1 MAPSRACHRGE
12 SRSGLRV
19 VADVPAALDQHHR
32 VMSQQPAPAPAALRS
47 VNAAT
52 LGEMVLAATERHGG
66 TAITFRR
73 DDVRQSWSYAGF
85 GNAVREVARGLIALG
100 IEPGDRVAVIG
111 NTRPEWTLADC
122 AILAAGAVVVPV
134 YHTNAP
140 KECQYVLENSGA
152 RAVVVE
158 DAAQLEKIE
167 SIRHDCPE
175 LEHLISMEKALD
187 DVLSLDDLRTR
198 ALEVNPDVLRER
210 LRGTDPADVATIVYT
225 SGTTGPPKGCL
236 LTHANILATISMY
249 ERPLELTGDVVIFL
263 FLPLAHVLARVT
275 QMVALDVG
283 GTLAFWSGNPTR
295 LLEDI
300 VDAHPTHVPTVPR
313 IFEKIHT
320 KALATA
326 QDAGGV
332 QARVFDWAVA
342 TGRRARAAERAG
354 GKGRLLAVQHT
365 LADRLVLS
373 KVRALFGDRLQMA
386 LSGAAPISG
395 EVLEF
400 FDACGIIVFEGY
412 GLTET
417 CAAATINTPRG
428 WRLGTVGLPL
438 AGTEVRIEED
448 GEVLLRGPS
457 VFKGY
462 HRNDA
467 ATEEIFDGDWLLTGD
482 LGSVDADGFLR
493 ITGRKKDLIITSS
506 GKNVTPANIE
516 SALRE
521 SRWISQAVVHGDNRP
536 YLVALLT
543 LDPEEAPALADQ
555 LGITGSPQA
564 LADDERV
571 RAALQAEVD
580 AVNQQFA
587 RIEQIKSFL
596 VLDHDLTQAA
606 GELTPTLKVKRN
618 VVEDHYG
625 TQLEALYD

>member
-1 MAPSRACHRGE
+1 
-12 SRSGLRV
+12 
-19 VADVPAALDQHHR
+19 
-32 VMSQQPAPAPAALRS
+32 MSQQTSPTPAALRS
-47 VNAAT
+47 VNATT
-52 LGEMVLAATERHGG
+52 LGEMVLAATERHHGP
-66 TAITFRR
+66 AITFTRAGA
-73 DDVRQSWSYAGF
+73 RQSWSYDAF
-85 GNAVREVARGLIALG
+85 GAAVREIARGLIALG

-122 AILAAGAVVVPV
+122 AILAAGATVVPI

-140 KECQYVLENSGA
+140 QECRYVLENSGA
-152 RAVVVE
+152 RAVIAE
-158 DAAQLEKIE
+158 DAAQVAKIR
-167 SIRHDCPE
+167 SIEGECPK

-187 DVLSLDDLRTR
+187 GVSSLDDLRTR
-198 ALEVNPDVLRER
+198 ALEVDPEVLRER
-210 LRGTDPADVATIVYT
+210 LLATDPDDVATIVYT
-225 SGTTGPPKGCL
+225 SGTTGPPKGCM
-236 LTHANILATISMY
+236 LTHANIVATIGMY
-249 ERPLELTGDVVIFL
+249 ERPLELSGDVIIFM

-283 GTLAFWSGNPTR
+283 GTLAFWSGNPAR
-295 LLEDI
+295 LLDDI
-300 VDAHPTHVPTVPR
+300 VDAAPTHIPTVPR

-332 QARVFDWAVA
+332 RARIFDWAVA

-354 GKGRLLAVQHT
+354 GSGRLLAAQHA
-365 LADRLVLS
+365 LADRVVLS
-373 KVRALFGDRLQMA
+373 KVRALFGHRLQMA
-386 LSGAAPISG
+386 LSGAAPISHD
-395 EVLEF
+395 VLEF
-400 FDACGIIVFEGY
+400 FDACGIVVFEGY

-417 CAAATINTPRG
+417 CAAATVNTPRD
-428 WRLGTVGLPL
+428 WRLGSVGRALS
-438 AGTEVRIEED
+438 GTEVRIAAD

-462 HRNDA
+462 HGDRG
-467 ATEEIFDGDWLLTGD
+467 ATREIFDGDWLLTGD

-543 LDPEEAPALADQ
+543 LDPEEAPALADH
-555 LGITGSPQA
+555 LGIDGGPQA
-564 LADDERV
+564 LATDERV
-571 RAALQAEVD
+571 RAALRAEVD
-580 AVNQQFA
+580 VVNQQFA

-618 VVEDHYG
+618 VVEEHYG
-625 TQLEALYD
+625 AQLEALYG

>member
-1 MAPSRACHRGE
+1 
-12 SRSGLRV
+12 
-19 VADVPAALDQHHR
+19 
-32 VMSQQPAPAPAALRS
+32 MSQQTSPTPAALRS

-52 LGEMVLAATERHGG
+52 LGEMVLAATERHRGP
-66 TAITFRR
+66 AITVTRKGA
-73 DDVRQSWSYAGF
+73 RQSWTYDALGT
-85 GNAVREVARGLIALG
+85 AVREMARGLIALG

-122 AILAAGAVVVPV
+122 AILAAGATVVPI

-140 KECQYVLENSGA
+140 QECQYVLENSEA

-158 DAAQLEKIE
+158 DAAQLAKIDSVRDE
-167 SIRHDCPE
+167 CPK
-175 LEHLISMEKALD
+175 LEHLISMEKALN

-198 ALEVNPDVLRER
+198 ALEVEPDALRER
-210 LRGTDPADVATIVYT
+210 LQATDPDDVATIVYT
-225 SGTTGPPKGCL
+225 SGTTGPPKGCM
-236 LTHANILATISMY
+236 LTHANLLATISMY
-249 ERPLELTGDVVIFL
+249 ERPLELSGDVVIFM

-283 GTLAFWSGNPTR
+283 GTLAFWSGDPAR
-295 LLEDI
+295 LLDDI
-300 VDAHPTHVPTVPR
+300 VEAAPTHIPTVPR
-313 IFEKIHT
+313 VFEKIHT

-332 QARVFDWAVA
+332 RARIFDWAVA
-342 TGRRARAAERAG
+342 TGRRARAAERSG
-354 GKGRLLAVQHT
+354 GKGRFLTAQHAV
-365 LADRLVLS
+365 ADHLVLS
-373 KVRALFGDRLQMA
+373 KVRALFGHRLQMA
-386 LSGAAPISG
+386 LSGAAPISHD
-395 EVLEF
+395 VLEF
-400 FDACGIIVFEGY
+400 FDGCGIVVFEGY
-412 GLTET
+412 GLTES
-417 CAAATINTPRG
+417 CAAATLNTPRG
-428 WRLGTVGLPL
+428 WRLGSVGCALP
-438 AGTEVRIEED
+438 GTEVGIADD
-448 GEVLLRGPS
+448 GEVLLRGPN

-462 HRNDA
+462 YRNDR
-467 ATEEIFDGDWLLTGD
+467 ATREVLDGDWLCTGD

-516 SALRE
+516 SALRD

-543 LDPEEAPALADQ
+543 LDPEEAPALAGH
-555 LGITGSPQA
+555 LGITGGPQA
-564 LADDERV
+564 LATDERV
-571 RAALQAEVD
+571 RTALEAEVD

-625 TQLEALYD
+625 AQLEALYD

>member
-1 MAPSRACHRGE
+1 
-12 SRSGLRV
+12 
-19 VADVPAALDQHHR
+19 
-32 VMSQQPAPAPAALRS
+32 MSQQTSPAPAALRS

-52 LGEMVLAATERHGG
+52 LGQMVLAATERHRGP
-66 TAITFRR
+66 AITFTRAGA
-73 DDVRQSWSYAGF
+73 RQSWTYESF
-85 GNAVREVARGLIALG
+85 GVAVREMARGLVALG

-122 AILAAGAVVVPV
+122 AILAAGATVVPI

-140 KECQYVLENSGA
+140 QECQYVLENAEA

-158 DAAQLEKIE
+158 DGAQLAKIE
-167 SIRHDCPE
+167 SIRDECPK
-175 LEHLISMEKALD
+175 LEHLISMEKAID
-187 DVLSLDDLRTR
+187 DVLALDDLRTR
-198 ALEVNPDVLRER
+198 ALEVDPDALRER
-210 LRGTDPADVATIVYT
+210 LQATDPDDVATIVYT
-225 SGTTGPPKGCL
+225 SGTTGPPKGCM
-236 LTHANILATISMY
+236 LTHANLLATISMY
-249 ERPLELTGDVVIFL
+249 ERPLELSGDVVIFM

-283 GTLAFWSGNPTR
+283 GTLTFWSGNPAR
-295 LLEDI
+295 LLDDI
-300 VDAHPTHVPTVPR
+300 VEAAPTHIPTVPR
-313 IFEKIHT
+313 VFEKIHT

-332 QARVFDWAVA
+332 RARIFDWAVA
-342 TGRRARAAERAG
+342 TGRRARAAERSG
-354 GKGRLLAVQHT
+354 DKGRLLTAQHAV
-365 LADRLVLS
+365 ADRLVLS
-373 KVRALFGDRLQMA
+373 KVRSLFGDRLQMA
-386 LSGAAPISG
+386 LSGAAPISHD
-395 EVLEF
+395 VLEF

-412 GLTET
+412 GLTES
-417 CAAATINTPRG
+417 CAAATLNTPRG
-428 WRLGTVGLPL
+428 WRLGSVGSALP
-438 AGTEVRIEED
+438 GTEIGIAAD
-448 GEVLLRGPS
+448 GEVLLRGPN

-462 HRNDA
+462 YRNDR
-467 ATEEIFDGDWLLTGD
+467 ATREILDDGWLLTGD

-543 LDPEEAPALADQ
+543 LDPEEASALAEH
-555 LGITGSPQA
+555 LGIAGGPQA
-564 LADDERV
+564 LATDERV
-571 RAALQAEVD
+571 HAALQAEVD
-580 AVNQQFA
+580 SVNQQFA

-625 TQLEALYD
+625 AQLEALYD

>member
-1 MAPSRACHRGE
+1 
-12 SRSGLRV
+12 
-19 VADVPAALDQHHR
+19 
-32 VMSQQPAPAPAALRS
+32 MSQQTSPTPAALRS
-47 VNAAT
+47 VNATT
-52 LGEMVLAATERHGG
+52 LGEMVLAATERHHGP
-66 TAITFRR
+66 AITFARAGS
-73 DDVRQSWSYAGF
+73 RQSWSYDAF
-85 GNAVREVARGLIALG
+85 GAAVREIARGLIALG

-122 AILAAGAVVVPV
+122 AILAAGATVVPI

-140 KECQYVLENSGA
+140 QECRYVLENSGA
-152 RAVVVE
+152 RAVIAE
-158 DAAQLEKIE
+158 DAAQVAKIR
-167 SIRHDCPE
+167 SIEGECPK

-187 DVLSLDDLRTR
+187 GVSSLDDLRTR
-198 ALEVNPDVLRER
+198 ALEVDPEVLRER
-210 LRGTDPADVATIVYT
+210 LLATDPDDVATIVYT
-225 SGTTGPPKGCL
+225 SGTTGPPKGCM
-236 LTHANILATISMY
+236 LTHANIVATIGMY
-249 ERPLELTGDVVIFL
+249 ERPLELSGDVIIFM

-283 GTLAFWSGNPTR
+283 GTLAFWSGNPAQ
-295 LLEDI
+295 LLDDI
-300 VDAHPTHVPTVPR
+300 VDAAPTHIPTVPR

-332 QARVFDWAVA
+332 RARIFDWAVA

-354 GKGRLLAVQHT
+354 GSGRLLAAQHA
-365 LADRLVLS
+365 LADRVVLS
-373 KVRALFGDRLQMA
+373 KVRALFGHRLQMA
-386 LSGAAPISG
+386 LSGAAPISHD
-395 EVLEF
+395 VLEF
-400 FDACGIIVFEGY
+400 FDACGIVVFEGY

-417 CAAATINTPRG
+417 CAAATVNTPRD
-428 WRLGTVGLPL
+428 WRLGSVGRALS
-438 AGTEVRIEED
+438 GTEVRIAAD

-462 HRNDA
+462 HGDRG
-467 ATEEIFDGDWLLTGD
+467 ATREIFDGDWLLTGD

-543 LDPEEAPALADQ
+543 LDPEEAPALADH
-555 LGITGSPQA
+555 LGIDGGPQA
-564 LADDERV
+564 LATDERV
-571 RAALQAEVD
+571 RAALRAEVD
-580 AVNQQFA
+580 VVNQQFA

-618 VVEDHYG
+618 VVEEHYG
-625 TQLEALYD
+625 AQLEALYG